1 MKNPRYV
8 IGSYSSNKTHSIK
21 IPEFSHAY
29 RFDIEMNEND
39 VDLTEGD
46 YIFQIVEGKYKRGT
60 KRTFLKVV
68 PAAKFTGVLDSE
80 YLDSRFRKA
89 IFDIVWYGNDIISN
103 SPYVSSV
110 HNDSI
115 HRCMRILRSLGYD
128 WVPEKH
134 GKKTRTSFCKD
145 FLEKLLSG
153 EFNPYDE
160 YQKCRFSNPYYHK
173 PIPCNYYS
181 DSNKRK
187 FITMF
192 DRDLDFDP
200 KYDTLVP
207 LIECN
212 SIFYGIQEFESSDV
226 GSYMNILISSC
237 EDVEK
242 YQKYVEKDIEFKV
255 IPRDSI
261 FGTEKVFGYYKL
273 PEDGEAFERMLDDAR
288 GFTCLTGNSK
298 DTIRQ
303 ESYFILFVP
312 TKDPTLH
319 HRMIVS
325 PYTFPDLY
333 LMITDKQGFRRIP
346 EFDIYHTPFKV
357 ATDLMDGI
365 SLEGKE
371 LLDIRFENGV
381 RGMFPIKFIATEFEG
396 ECKNYTFEKKDDF
409 YIMK

>member
-1 MKNPRYV
+1 MRKPKYV
-8 IGSYSSNKTHSIK
+8 IGSYSFNKTHSIK
-21 IPEFSHAY
+21 IPAFSHEY
-29 RFDIEMNEND
+29 RFDIEMDEND

-46 YIFQIVEGKYKRGT
+46 YIFQILEGKYKRGT
-60 KRTFLKVV
+60 KRTFLKVIPV
-68 PAAKFTGVLDSE
+68 AKFTGELDPE
-80 YLDSRFRKA
+80 YLNSRFRRA

-103 SPYVSSV
+103 SPYVSTI
-110 HNDSI
+110 HNSSI

-145 FLEKLLSG
+145 FLDKLLSG
-153 EFNPYDE
+153 EFNPYNE
-160 YQKCRFSNPYYHK
+160 YLKCRFTNPYYQK
-173 PIPCNYYS
+173 EIPCNYYP
-181 DSNKRK
+181 DSNKKRY
-187 FITMF
+187 ITAF

-207 LIECN
+207 LLECN

-226 GSYMNILISSC
+226 GCYMNILISSC
-237 EDVEK
+237 EDVDK
-242 YQKYVEKDIEFKV
+242 YQKYVKKDIEFKV

-261 FGTEKVFGYYKL
+261 FGTEKVFGYYHL
-273 PEDGEAFERMLDDAR
+273 PEDGEVFERMLDDAR

-333 LMITDKQGFRRIP
+333 LMITDKQGIPRIP
-346 EFDIYHTPFKV
+346 EFDIYNTPFMV
-357 ATDLMDGI
+357 TSNLVDGI
-365 SLEGKE
+365 PLEGNH
-371 LLDIRFENGV
+371 LLDIKFKNGT
-381 RGMFPIKFIATEFEG
+381 RGLFPVNFIATEFKG
-396 ECKNYTFEKKDDF
+396 ECENRIFEKKNDAF
-409 YIMK
+409 IIK